1 MSESEHVRL
10 RRNSFYGAVTLA
22 IGLTFMAV
30 AAEALAF
37 LNACVASASCLGS
50 APTSQLNGYMALI
63 LVGILV
69 AVFGLVDLAIDLR
82 TVR

>member
-1 MSESEHVRL
+1 MSESERIRL
-10 RRNSFYGAVTLA
+10 RRRSFYGAITLVIGLVFVA
-22 IGLTFMAV
+22 IG
-30 AAEALAF
+30 AEALEF
-37 LNACVASASCLGS
+37 LNACVANASCLGS
-50 APTSQLNGYMALI
+50 APTGQLNEYMAFL